1 MLHPKDDLDTTP
13 ALTRFIWEIDLCIT
27 TTFVTLIAPKLD
39 TTNLAYYMV
48 AWLVQC
54 KLGPAQSELDS
65 SEENG

>member
-1 MLHPKDDLDTTP
+1 M
-13 ALTRFIWEIDLCIT
+13 

-65 SEENG
+65 SEENGQKQIEADKNR